1 MQDPSQDDSPTP
13 ENGAPKDDRPRKRHI
28 LLRIDSWIDSTVWNA
43 GFRLGVWWED
53 ITIFFRRFR
62 VRGWKKAVFEVLG
75 EGMTWGTVGSVLM
88 LALALPAFEDTK
100 GNWRAQGD
108 FAVTFLDRYGNEIG
122 HRGIIHEDS
131 VPVDQLPDTLVKAV
145 LATEDRRFFDHY
157 GIDFLGLAR
166 AMTINARAGGVV
178 QGGSTL
184 TQQLAKNLFLS
195 NERTIERKIKEAF
208 LAVWLECN
216 LSKKEIL
223 RLYLDR
229 AYMGG
234 GTFGAAA
241 ASQFYFGKNITDINL
256 AESAMLA
263 GLFKAP
269 ARYAPHV
276 NLPAARARA
285 NEVLT
290 NLVQGGLMTEGQ
302 VIAARLN
309 PATVIDRAEV
319 SAPDFFL
326 DWAFDETK
334 RIATPFAQHSLVVR
348 TTIDMGLQQAAE
360 ESVESSLRQYGETYK
375 VKQGAMV
382 MIENGGPVR
391 AMVGGRDYGE
401 SQFNRA
407 TKALRQPGSSFKVYT
422 YTAAMETGLKP
433 ESTISDAPITWRGWS
448 PQNYSK
454 GSYSGK
460 VTLLTA
466 IAKSIN
472 TVPVRLAKDTLGTEI
487 IAETAKKM
495 GIETPIRTDKT
506 MPLGTSEVTV
516 MDQATAYA
524 VFPAGGMQS
533 RRHGISQILNYDG
546 DILYDFN
553 RDEAPAKRVV
563 SEQANASMNYMLTQI
578 PIIGTARKAALDN
591 GIVTGGKTGTTQA
604 YRDAWFVG
612 FTGDYTT
619 AVWFGNDDYTST
631 NNMTGGSLPAMT
643 FKRLM
648 DYAEQGIEHRAIP
661 GIKNPLPGPDAKKK
675 QPETAAAK
683 PADENALPP
692 LVRPRSL
699 SSDVTRMLKSLGEKF
714 NTAPD
719 LKVPA
724 DTPGKVAE
732 LDPQPTGTIVKG
744 GRDGGR

>member
-1 MQDPSQDDSPTP
+1 MQDPSQDDSPNP

-28 LLRIDSWIDSTVWNA
+28 LLRVDSWIDSTVWNV

-62 VRGWKKAVFEVLG
+62 MRGWKKVLFEVLG
-75 EGMTWGTVGSVLM
+75 EGMTWGTAGSVLM

-100 GNWRAQGD
+100 GNWRAQSD

-131 VPVDQLPDTLVKAV
+131 VPIDELPDTLVKAV

-309 PATVIDRAEV
+309 PAKVIDRAEV
-319 SAPDFFL
+319 TAPDFFL
-326 DWAFDETK
+326 DWAFDEAK

-422 YTAAMETGLKP
+422 YTAAMEKGLKP

-454 GSYSGK
+454 GSYSGR

-524 VFPAGGMQS
+524 VFPAGGLQS

-553 RDEAPAKRVV
+553 RDEPPAKRVV

-591 GIVTGGKTGTTQA
+591 GIVAGGKTGTTQA

-661 GIKNPLPGPDAKKK
+661 GIDNPLPGPDAKKK

-683 PADENALPP
+683 LE
-692 LVRPRSL
+692 SL
-699 SSDVTRMLKSLGEKF
+699 EGKISSGPHE
-714 NTAPD
+714 
-719 LKVPA
+719 
-724 DTPGKVAE
+724 
-732 LDPQPTGTIVKG
+732 
-744 GRDGGR
+744 

>member
-1 MQDPSQDDSPTP
+1 MREPR
-13 ENGAPKDDRPRKRHI
+13 KDDNRPKKRHI
-28 LLRIDSWIDSTVWNA
+28 FLRIDSWIDSTVWNA
-43 GFRLGVWWED
+43 GFKLSQWWED
-53 ITIFFRRFR
+53 TTIFFRRFR
-62 VRGWKKAVFEVLG
+62 VTGWKKAVFEVLG
-75 EGMTWGTVGSVLM
+75 EGMTWGTAGSVLM
-88 LALALPAFEDTK
+88 LALALPAFEETK
-100 GNWRAQGD
+100 GNWRAQSD

-131 VPVDQLPDTLVKAV
+131 VPIDELPDHLIKAV

-166 AMTINARAGGVV
+166 AMTENARAGGVV

-208 LAVWLECN
+208 LAIWLESN

-241 ASQFYFGKNITDINL
+241 AAQFYFGKAITDVNL

-276 NLPAARARA
+276 NLPAARGRA

-309 PATVIDRAEV
+309 PATVVDRAQV
-319 SAPDFFL
+319 KAPDFFL
-326 DWAFDETK
+326 DWAFDEVQ
-334 RIATPFAQHSLVVR
+334 RIARPFAQHSLIVR
-348 TTIDMGLQQAAE
+348 TTIDMGLQNAAE
-360 ESVESSLRQYGETYK
+360 DSVESSLRQYGESFH
-375 VKQGAMV
+375 VKQGALVMV
-382 MIENGGPVR
+382 ENGGPVR

-407 TKALRQPGSSFKVYT
+407 TRALRQPGSSFKVYT
-422 YTAAMETGLKP
+422 YAAAMEKGMTP
-433 ESTISDAPITWRGWS
+433 ETIVVDAPITWRGWS
-448 PQNYSK
+448 PQNY
-454 GSYSGK
+454 GRSYAGR
-460 VTLLTA
+460 VTILTA

-472 TVPVRLAKDTLGTEI
+472 TIPVRLAKDKLGTDLI
-487 IAETAKKM
+487 VQTAKSM
-495 GIETPIRTDKT
+495 GIETPLRADKT

-516 MDQATAYA
+516 LDQATAYA
-524 VFPAGGMQS
+524 VFPAGGLQS

-546 DILYDFN
+546 DILYDFS
-553 RDEAPAKRVV
+553 RDEPPAKRVL
-563 SEQANASMNYMLTQI
+563 SEQASASMNSMLTQI
-578 PIIGTARKAALDN
+578 PVIGTARKAALDN

-612 FTGDYTT
+612 YTGDYTT

-648 DYAEQGIEHRAIP
+648 DYAEQGIEHRHIP
-661 GIKNPLPGPDAKKK
+661 GITTPAPAPSK
-675 QPETAAAK
+675 QPQVANAK
-683 PADENALPP
+683 PDENALPP

-699 SSDVTRMLKSLGEKF
+699 SADVTRLLRSVGETFEKAPALK
-714 NTAPD
+714 APD
-719 LKVPA
+719 RNG
-724 DTPGKVAE
+724 GKVAV
-732 LDPQPTGTIVKG
+732 LGPA
-744 GRDGGR
+744 DGASAQQGLPHAASN

>member
-1 MQDPSQDDSPTP
+1 MQDPRQDDNRMEEDRVPQQ
-13 ENGAPKDDRPRKRHI
+13 DRPRKRHI
-28 LLRIDSWIDSTVWNA
+28 LLRVDSWIDSTVWNA

-53 ITIFFRRFR
+53 ITIFFRRFT
-62 VRGWKKAVFEVLG
+62 VRGWKKTLFEVLG
-75 EGMTWGTVGSVLM
+75 ECMTWGTAGSVLM
-88 LALALPAFEDTK
+88 LALALPAFEETK
-100 GNWRAQGD
+100 GNWRAQSD
-108 FAVTFLDRYGNEIG
+108 FAVTLLDRYGNEIG

-131 VPVDQLPDTLVKAV
+131 VPIDELPDTLIKAV

-157 GIDFLGLAR
+157 GIDFLGLSR
-166 AMTINARAGGVV
+166 AISENARAGGVV

-309 PATVIDRAEV
+309 PATVIDRAQV
-319 SAPDFFL
+319 QAPDFFL
-326 DWAFDETK
+326 DWAFDEVQ
-334 RIATPFAQHSLVVR
+334 RIAAPFAQHSLVVR

-360 ESVESSLRQYGETYK
+360 ESVESSLRQYGESYK

-382 MIENGGPVR
+382 MIENGGAVR

-422 YTAAMETGLKP
+422 YTAAMEKGFKP
-433 ESTISDAPITWRGWS
+433 DSVISDAPVTWRGWS
-448 PQNYSK
+448 PQNY
-454 GSYSGK
+454 GRSYSGR

-472 TVPVRLAKDTLGTEI
+472 TVPVRLAKDELGTEI
-487 IAETAKKM
+487 IAATARKM
-495 GIETPIRTDKT
+495 GVETPIRTDKT

-516 MDQATAYA
+516 LDQATAYA
-524 VFPAGGMQS
+524 VFPAGGLEA

-546 DILYDFN
+546 DILYDFG
-553 RDEAPAKRVV
+553 RDAPPAKRVV
-563 SEQANASMNYMLTQI
+563 SEDANANMNSMLTQI

-591 GIVTGGKTGTTQA
+591 GIVVGGKTGTTQA

-661 GIKNPLPGPDAKKK
+661 GIENPLPGPDTKKK
-675 QPETAAAK
+675 EAQVAAAK
-683 PADENALPP
+683 PEDEKALPP

-699 SSDVTRMLKSLGEKF
+699 SSDVTRLLKSIAEKF
-714 NTAPD
+714 NTTPPLKAPTD
-719 LKVPA
+719 L
-724 DTPGKVAE
+724 PGKVAVI
-732 LDPQPTGTIVKG
+732 DPQRTGEIVKG
-744 GRDGGR
+744 GRNAGR

>member
-1 MQDPSQDDSPTP
+1 MQDPSQDDSPNP
-13 ENGAPKDDRPRKRHI
+13 ENGVPKDDRPRKRHI
-28 LLRIDSWIDSTVWNA
+28 LLRVDSWIDSTVWNA

-62 VRGWKKAVFEVLG
+62 MRGWKKVLFEVLG
-75 EGMTWGTVGSVLM
+75 EGMTWGTAGSVLM

-100 GNWRAQGD
+100 GNWRAQSD

-131 VPVDQLPDTLVKAV
+131 VPIDELPDTLVKAV

-309 PATVIDRAEV
+309 PAKVIDRAEV
-319 SAPDFFL
+319 TAPDFFL
-326 DWAFDETK
+326 DWAFDEAK

-422 YTAAMETGLKP
+422 YTAAMEKGLKP

-454 GSYSGK
+454 GSYSGR

-524 VFPAGGMQS
+524 VFPAGGLQS

-553 RDEAPAKRVV
+553 RDEPPAKRVV

-591 GIVTGGKTGTTQA
+591 GIVAGGKTGTTQA

-661 GIKNPLPGPDAKKK
+661 GIDNPLPGPDAKKK

-699 SSDVTRMLKSLGEKF
+699 SSEVTRLLKSIGEKF
-714 NTAPD
+714 DTAPA
-719 LKVPA
+719 LKAPA
-724 DTPGKVAE
+724 EPPGKVAG
-732 LDPQPTGTIVKG
+732 L
-744 GRDGGR
+744 

>member
-1 MQDPSQDDSPTP
+1 MKAVQ
-13 ENGAPKDDRPRKRHI
+13 EPRKEDNRPKRRHI
-28 LLRIDSWIDSTVWNA
+28 FLRIDSWIDSTVWSA
-43 GFRLGVWWED
+43 GFRLGEWWED
-53 ITIFFRRFR
+53 TTIFFRRFR
-62 VRGWKKAVFEVLG
+62 VRGWKRAFFEVLG
-75 EGMTWGTVGSVLM
+75 EGMTLGAAGSVLM
-88 LALALPAFEDTK
+88 LALALPAFEETK
-100 GNWRAQGD
+100 GNWRAQSD

-131 VPVDQLPDTLVKAV
+131 VPIDELPDHLIKAV
-145 LATEDRRFFDHY
+145 LATEDRRFFDHW

-166 AMTINARAGGVV
+166 AMTENARAGGVV

-208 LAVWLECN
+208 LAVWLESN

-241 ASQFYFGKNITDINL
+241 AAQFYFGKAITDVNL

-285 NEVLT
+285 NEVLS

-302 VIAARLN
+302 VIAARLT
-309 PATVIDRAEV
+309 PASVVDRAQV
-319 SAPDFFL
+319 KAPDFFL
-326 DWAFDETK
+326 DWAFEEVQ
-334 RIATPFAQHSLVVR
+334 RIAAPFAQHSLIVR

-360 ESVESSLRQYGETYK
+360 EAVESGLRQYGESYK
-375 VKQGAMV
+375 VKQGALVMV
-382 MIENGGPVR
+382 EHGGAVR

-407 TKALRQPGSSFKVYT
+407 TRALRQPGSSFKVYT
-422 YTAAMETGLKP
+422 YAAAMEKGMTP
-433 ESTISDAPITWRGWS
+433 ETVVVDAPITWRGWS
-448 PQNYSK
+448 PQNYGRK
-454 GSYSGK
+454 YAGR
-460 VTLLTA
+460 VTMMNALA
-466 IAKSIN
+466 RSIN
-472 TVPVRLAKDTLGTEI
+472 TIPVRLAKDKLGTEI
-487 IAETAKKM
+487 IAETAKRM
-495 GIETPIRTDKT
+495 GVETPVRTDKT

-516 MDQATAYA
+516 LDQATAYA
-524 VFPAGGMQS
+524 VFPAGGFQS

-546 DILYDFN
+546 DILYDFG
-553 RDEAPAKRVV
+553 RDAPPPRRVL
-563 SEQANASMNYMLTQI
+563 SEQAVSSMNRILTQI
-578 PIIGTARKAALDN
+578 PVIGTARRAALDN

-631 NNMTGGSLPAMT
+631 DEMTGGSLPAMT

-661 GIKNPLPGPDAKKK
+661 GIEIAP
-675 QPETAAAK
+675 AK
-683 PADENALPP
+683 PAKERSAETAKPDENALPP

-699 SSDVTRMLKSLGEKF
+699 SADVTRLLKTIGDTFEK
-714 NTAPD
+714 AQP
-719 LKVPA
+719 LKARERPG
-724 DTPGKVAE
+724 GKVAVLE
-732 LDPQPTGTIVKG
+732 PTDRSVNMRTMPGTTNN
-744 GRDGGR
+744 

>member
-1 MQDPSQDDSPTP
+1 MREPR
-13 ENGAPKDDRPRKRHI
+13 KDDNRPKKRHI
-28 LLRIDSWIDSTVWNA
+28 FLRIDSWIDSTVWNA
-43 GFRLGVWWED
+43 GFKLSQWWED
-53 ITIFFRRFR
+53 TTIFFRRFR
-62 VRGWKKAVFEVLG
+62 VTGWKKVVFEVLG
-75 EGMTWGTVGSVLM
+75 EGMTWGTAGSVLM
-88 LALALPAFEDTK
+88 LALALPAFEETK
-100 GNWRAQGD
+100 GNWRAQSD

-131 VPVDQLPDTLVKAV
+131 VPIDELPDHLIKAV

-166 AMTINARAGGVV
+166 AMTENARAGGVV

-208 LAVWLECN
+208 LAVWLESN

-241 ASQFYFGKNITDINL
+241 AAQFYFGKAITDVNL

-276 NLPAARARA
+276 NLPAARGRA

-309 PATVIDRAEV
+309 PATVIDRAQV
-319 SAPDFFL
+319 KAPDFFL
-326 DWAFDETK
+326 DWAFDEVQ
-334 RIATPFAQHSLVVR
+334 RIARPFAQHSLIVR
-348 TTIDMGLQQAAE
+348 TTIDMGLQNAAE
-360 ESVESSLRQYGETYK
+360 DSVESSLRQYGESFH
-375 VKQGAMV
+375 VKQGALVMV
-382 MIENGGPVR
+382 ENGGPVR

-407 TKALRQPGSSFKVYT
+407 TRALRQPGSSFKVYT
-422 YTAAMETGLKP
+422 YAAAMEKGMTP
-433 ESTISDAPITWRGWS
+433 ETVVVDAPITWRGWS
-448 PQNYSK
+448 PQNY
-454 GSYSGK
+454 GRSYAGRI
-460 VTLLTA
+460 TILTA
-466 IAKSIN
+466 IARSIN
-472 TVPVRLAKDTLGTEI
+472 TIPVRLAKDKLGTEL
-487 IAETAKKM
+487 IAQTAKNM
-495 GIETPIRTDKT
+495 GIETPLRTDKT

-516 MDQATAYA
+516 LDQATAYA
-524 VFPAGGMQS
+524 VFPAGGVQS

-546 DILYDFN
+546 DILYDFS
-553 RDEAPAKRVV
+553 RDEPPAKRIL
-563 SEQANASMNYMLTQI
+563 SEQANASMNSMLTQI
-578 PIIGTARKAALDN
+578 PVIGTARKAALDN

-612 FTGDYTT
+612 FTGDYTA

-631 NNMTGGSLPAMT
+631 NDMTGGSLPAMT

-648 DYAEQGIEHRAIP
+648 DYAEQGIEHRQIP
-661 GIKNPLPGPDAKKK
+661 GITNPAPAPSK
-675 QPETAAAK
+675 QPQVANAK
-683 PADENALPP
+683 PDENALPP

-699 SSDVTRMLKSLGEKF
+699 SADVTRLLRSVGETFEKAPALKAPEK
-714 NTAPD
+714 NG
-719 LKVPA
+719 
-724 DTPGKVAE
+724 GKVAV
-732 LDPQPTGTIVKG
+732 LGDANG
-744 GRDGGR
+744 GPSQQVLPNAASN

>member
-1 MQDPSQDDSPTP
+1 MADQNGDQNRKP
-13 ENGAPKDDRPRKRHI
+13 ETSGEAPLKRHI
-28 LLRIDSWIDSTVWNA
+28 LLRIDAWIDSTVWNT
-43 GFRLGVWWED
+43 GFRLADWWED
-53 ITIFFRRFR
+53 VTIFFRRFR
-62 VRGWKKAVFEVLG
+62 VRGWKRWLFEILG
-75 EGMTWGTVGSVLM
+75 EGMTWGTVGAVAM
-88 LALALPAFEDTK
+88 LVLALPAFEETK

-131 VPVDQLPDTLVKAV
+131 VPVDELPDTLVKAV

-166 AMTINARAGGVV
+166 AISENARAGGVV

-216 LSKKEIL
+216 LTKKEIL

-241 ASQFYFGKNITDINL
+241 AAQFYFGKAITDINL

-302 VIAARLN
+302 VVAARLN
-309 PATVIDRAEV
+309 PASVVDRAEV

-326 DWAFDETK
+326 DWAFDEVQ
-334 RIATPFAQHSLVVR
+334 RIAKPFAQHSLIVR
-348 TTIDMGLQQAAE
+348 TTIDTGLQHAAE
-360 ESVESSLRQYGETYK
+360 EAIESSLRQYGESYR
-375 VKQGAMV
+375 VKQGALV
-382 MIENGGPVR
+382 MIENGGAVR

-407 TKALRQPGSSFKVYT
+407 TKALRQPGSSFKAYT
-422 YTAAMETGLKP
+422 YAAAMEKGLTP
-433 ESTISDAPITWRGWS
+433 QTVVADAPITWNGWS
-448 PQNYSK
+448 PQNYGRK
-454 GSYSGK
+454 FSGRI
-460 VTLLTA
+460 TLLDA
-466 IAKSIN
+466 IARSIN
-472 TVPVRLAKDTLGTEI
+472 SVPVRLAKETLGIPRIVEL
-487 IAETAKKM
+487 AKAM
-495 GIETPIRTDKT
+495 GVETPIRSDKT
-506 MPLGTSEVTV
+506 IPLGTSELTV
-516 MDQATAYA
+516 MDQATGYA
-524 VFPAGGMQS
+524 VFPAGGVEA

-553 RDEAPAKRVV
+553 RDAPPAKRVL
-563 SEQANASMNYMLTQI
+563 SEKATAEMNYMLTQI
-578 PIIGTARKAALDN
+578 PIIGTARKAALAN
-591 GIVTGGKTGTTQA
+591 GVVAGGKTGTTQS

-619 AVWFGNDDYTST
+619 AVWYGNDDYTST
-631 NNMTGGSLPAMT
+631 NEMTGGSLPAIT

-648 DYAEQGIEHRAIP
+648 DYAEQGIERRAIP
-661 GIKNPLPGPDAKKK
+661 GITPPEPAKAK
-675 QPETAAAK
+675 PVETAAK
-683 PADENALPP
+683 DSDPNALPP
-692 LVRPRSL
+692 LVRPRML
-699 SSDVTRMLKSLGEKF
+699 SVDVTGLLKAMSESFAKARPLGAAK
-714 NTAPD
+714 TGS
-719 LKVPA
+719 
-724 DTPGKVAE
+724 GKVAQNSE
-732 LDPQPTGTIVKG
+732 PESNAVSN
-744 GRDGGR
+744 

>member
-1 MQDPSQDDSPTP
+1 M
-13 ENGAPKDDRPRKRHI
+13 DDRLDAPEPPQRPRRRKRHI
-28 LLRIDSWIDSTVWNA
+28 LLRIDSWIDSTLWNA
-43 GFRLGVWWED
+43 GFRLSEAWEE
-53 ITIFFRRFR
+53 ITIFFRRFQMK
-62 VRGWKKAVFEVLG
+62 GWKRAVFELAG
-75 EGMTWGTVGSVLM
+75 EGMNLGTAGFVLL
-88 LALALPAFEDTK
+88 LALALPAFEETK
-100 GNWRAQGD
+100 GNWRNQSD

-131 VPVDQLPDTLVKAV
+131 VPIDELPDHLIKAV
-145 LATEDRRFFDHY
+145 LATEDRRFFDHF

-166 AMTINARAGGVV
+166 AMTENARAGGVV

-184 TQQLAKNLFLS
+184 TQQLAKNLFLN

-208 LAVWLECN
+208 LSLWLEAN

-234 GTFGAAA
+234 GTFGVAA
-241 ASQFYFGKNITDINL
+241 ASQFYFGKDITDVDL

-290 NLVQGGLMTEGQ
+290 NLVQGGLMSEGQ
-302 VIAARLN
+302 VIAARRN
-309 PATVIDRAEV
+309 PASVIDRQERT
-319 SAPDFFL
+319 APDFFL
-326 DWAFDETK
+326 DWAFDEVQ
-334 RIATPFAQHSLVVR
+334 RIARPFAQHSLIVR
-348 TTIDMGLQQAAE
+348 TTIDPGLQTAAE
-360 ESVESSLRQYGETYK
+360 EAVETGLRQYGESFH
-375 VKQGAMV
+375 VKQGALV
-382 MIENGGPVR
+382 MLESGGAVR

-422 YTAAMETGLKP
+422 YAAAMEKGKTP
-433 ESTISDAPITWRGWS
+433 EDTIVDAPITWRGWS
-448 PQNYSK
+448 PQNY
-454 GSYSGK
+454 GRSYAGK
-460 VTLLTA
+460 VTLMTA
-466 IAKSIN
+466 IARSIN
-472 TVPVRLAKDTLGTEI
+472 TVPVRLAKDYLGTEA
-487 IAETAKKM
+487 IAHMAKAM
-495 GIETPIRTDKT
+495 GVETPIRTDKT

-516 MDQATAYA
+516 LDQATAYA
-524 VFPAGGMQS
+524 VFPAGGVQS
-533 RRHGISQILNYDG
+533 RRHGITQILNYDG
-546 DILYDFN
+546 DILYDFS
-553 RDEAPAKRVV
+553 RDEPPAERVL
-563 SEQANASMNYMLTQI
+563 SERANADMNRMLVNI
-578 PIIGTARKAALDN
+578 PVNGTARKAALAG

-612 FTGDYTT
+612 FTGNYTT

-648 DYAEQGIEHRAIP
+648 DYAHQGIELRPIP
-661 GIKNPLPGPDAKKK
+661 GIENPLPGPQAPEDAVAAAEG
-675 QPETAAAK
+675 QPE
-683 PADENALPP
+683 DALPA

-699 SSDVTRMLKSLGEKF
+699 SVGVTKLLRTIAKDLNAAKPLK
-714 NTAPD
+714 PD
-719 LKVPA
+719 
-724 DTPGKVAE
+724 GRVAA
-732 LDPQPTGTIVKG
+732 L
-744 GRDGGR
+744 